1 MESTMNNKPTDAQVG
16 LLWHTLGLRPDCRD
30 SRHVYR
36 NRFLAG
42 PGHGDMPDLEALVA
56 VGLMGSRKPPG
67 FCDQSEILYFATEMG
82 ETFAIAEMPP
92 APPPP
97 KRTKFDA
104 YLDECEC
111 YDGFAHFLGINMP
124 QYQQRGDWNSRE
136 YRMVRY
142 PRRSAYRQYR
152 RHYDFAQWSL
162 YESLEVVGEWA
173 PTLKEAKATYKAALK
188 QFRTC
193 PKLPASDFERAYTS

>member
-1 MESTMNNKPTDAQVG
+1 MENKPTQAQID
-16 LLWHTLGLRPDCRD
+16 LLWHTLGLRPECRN

-42 PGHGDMPDLEALVA
+42 PGHADMPDLEALVA
-56 VGLMGSRKPPG
+56 LGLMNHRKPPA
-67 FCDQSEILYFATEMG
+67 FCDQSEILFYATEVG
-82 ETFAIAEMPP
+82 EKFAVDAMPP

-97 KRTKFDA
+97 KRTKFDE

-124 QYQQRGDWNSRE
+124 QYQQRGDWGNYE

-142 PRRSAYRQYR
+142 PRGSAYRQYR
-152 RHYDFAQWSL
+152 RHYNLSRWSP
-162 YESLEVVGEWA
+162 YESLEVAGDWA
-173 PTLKEAKATYKAALK
+173 PTMKEAKASYKAALK
-188 QFRTC
+188 QYRAQ
-193 PKLPASDFERAYTS
+193 PKHPANDFDRAYTA

>member
-1 MESTMNNKPTDAQVG
+1 MEDTMNNKPTDAQVG

-42 PGHGDMPDLEALVA
+42 PGHSDMPDLEALVA

-67 FCDQSEILYFATEMG
+67 FCDQSEILYFATEVG
-82 ETFAIAEMPP
+82 ERFAIAEMPP

-104 YLDECEC
+104 YLMSASAMTASPTSLASTSPCSSSVATGEIEST
-111 YDGFAHFLGINMP
+111 GWFATPEEAHIGNIDAITASLSGRP
-124 QYQQRGDWNSRE
+124 TK
-136 YRMVRY
+136 
-142 PRRSAYRQYR
+142 RS
-152 RHYDFAQWSL
+152 
-162 YESLEVVGEWA
+162 
-173 PTLKEAKATYKAALK
+173 
-188 QFRTC
+188 
-193 PKLPASDFERAYTS
+193 KLQASGLRP

>member
-1 MESTMNNKPTDAQVG
+1 MNDKPTEAQVG
-16 LLWHTLGLRPDCRD
+16 LLWHTLGLRPDFRD
-30 SRHVYR
+30 SRRVYR

-56 VGLMGSRKPPG
+56 LGLMGSRKPPA
-67 FCDQSEILYFATEMG
+67 FCDQSEILYFATEAG
-82 ETFAIAEMPP
+82 EKFAIAAMPP

-111 YDGFAHFLGINMP
+111 YDGFAHFLGINQPMF
-124 QYQQRGDWNSRE
+124 QQRGEWGNRE

-142 PRRSAYRQYR
+142 PRGSAYRQHR
-152 RHYDFAQWSL
+152 GHYSFLQWSP
-162 YESLEVVGEWA
+162 YEALEVTNEWA
-173 PTLKEAKATYKAALK
+173 STRKAAKVSYKVALK
-188 QFRTC
+188 QYHERPRF
-193 PKLPASDFERAYTS
+193 PANDFGRACIA

>member
-42 PGHGDMPDLEALVA
+42 PGHSDMPDLEALVA

-67 FCDQSEILYFATEMG
+67 FCDQSEILYFATEVG
-82 ETFAIAEMPP
+82 EKFAIAEMPP

-97 KRTKFDA
+97 KRTKFDT

-111 YDGFAHFLGINMP
+111 YDGFAHFLGINQPMF
-124 QYQQRGDWNSRE
+124 QQRGEWRNRE

-142 PRRSAYRQYR
+142 PRGSVYRQHR
-152 RHYDFAQWSL
+152 RHYSFSQWSP
-162 YESLEVVGEWA
+162 YEMLEVAGEWA
-173 PTLKEAKATYKAALK
+173 STQRAAKASYKVALK
-188 QFRTC
+188 HYRERPRF
-193 PKLPASDFERAYTS
+193 PANDFERTYTA

>member
-1 MESTMNNKPTDAQVG
+1 
-16 LLWHTLGLRPDCRD
+16 
-30 SRHVYR
+30 
-36 NRFLAG
+36 
-42 PGHGDMPDLEALVA
+42 MPDLEALVA

-67 FCDQSEILYFATEMG
+67 FCDQSEILYFATEVG
-82 ETFAIAEMPP
+82 ETFAIAEIPP

-111 YDGFAHFLGINMP
+111 YDGFAHLLGINMP

-142 PRRSAYRQYR
+142 PRRSASRQYR

-162 YESLEVVGEWA
+162 YETLEVVGEWA

-188 QFRTC
+188 QFRTG
-193 PKLPASDFERAYTS
+193 PKLPASDFERAYTF

>member
-1 MESTMNNKPTDAQVG
+1 MDCTPTKAQVS
-16 LLWHTLGLRPDCRD
+16 LLWHTLGLRPECHD

-42 PGHGDMPDLEALVA
+42 PGHDDVPDLEALVQM
-56 VGLMGSRKPPG
+56 GLMGSRKPPG
-67 FCDQSEILYFATEMG
+67 FCDQSDILYYATQEGERFAV
-82 ETFAIAEMPP
+82 AAMPP

-124 QYQQRGDWNSRE
+124 KFQERGGYSKCE

-142 PRRSAYRQYR
+142 PWNSPYR
-152 RHYDFAQWSL
+152 DFSSSYWSP
-162 YESLEVVGEWA
+162 YEPLEVAGEWA
-173 PTLKEAKATYKAALK
+173 PTRKDAKASYKAALK
-188 QFRTC
+188 EYK
-193 PKLPASDFERAYTS
+193 KLNFERAYNA

>member
-42 PGHGDMPDLEALVA
+42 PGHSDMPVLEALVA

-67 FCDQSEILYFATEMG
+67 FCDQSEILYFATEVG
-82 ETFAIAEMPP
+82 ERFAIAEMPP

-111 YDGFAHFLGINMP
+111 YDGFTHFLGINQPMF
-124 QYQQRGDWNSRE
+124 QQRGDWRHRE

-142 PRRSAYRQYR
+142 SRESAYRQH
-152 RHYDFAQWSL
+152 RHHYSFSQWSP
-162 YESLEVVGEWA
+162 YEMLEVAGEWA
-173 PTLKEAKATYKAALK
+173 STQKAAKTSYKFALK
-188 QFRTC
+188 HYRERSRF
-193 PKLPASDFERAYTS
+193 PVNDFERAYTA

>member
-16 LLWHTLGLRPDCRD
+16 LLWHTLGLRTDCRD

-42 PGHGDMPDLEALVA
+42 PGHSDMPDLEALVA

-67 FCDQSEILYFATEMG
+67 FCDQSEILYFATEVG
-82 ETFAIAEMPP
+82 ESFAIAEMPP

-111 YDGFAHFLGINMP
+111 YDGFAHFPVSTCRSTSSAAIGI
-124 QYQQRGDWNSRE
+124 RGSTGWFATRAEALPVSIDATTTSRSGLST
-136 YRMVRY
+136 
-142 PRRSAYRQYR
+142 RRS
-152 RHYDFAQWSL
+152 
-162 YESLEVVGEWA
+162 
-173 PTLKEAKATYKAALK
+173 K
-188 QFRTC
+188 
-193 PKLPASDFERAYTS
+193 